1 MAGVAVALAWP
12 VPVLLARARWPMHAP
27 ARALLLWQAIGLA
40 GGVSMIGALA
50 LIGRAVAPEHPLAAV
65 IPAILLGCYLL
76 AHLGATVVQ
85 VTRQRRRHLTLL
97 QLLTAPHPT
106 RARTRVIDEA
116 APVAYCIP
124 RGAGSVTVLS
134 QGLLDNLDPDELAA
148 VIAHERAHVEQRHDI
163 LQLAFR
169 AWRSAL
175 PGLPTAVLAE
185 TEVAAMVEML
195 ADDRARR
202 EVRDEVVARA
212 ILRVG
217 AADGSGETDSVGD
230 DDRSGSSR
238 NERGCGH
245 QASCRGGRMSDR
257 LRRLGAPAP
266 GHE

>member
-1 MAGVAVALAWP
+1 
-12 VPVLLARARWPMHAP
+12 
-27 ARALLLWQAIGLA
+27 
-40 GGVSMIGALA
+40 
-50 LIGRAVAPEHPLAAV
+50 
-65 IPAILLGCYLL
+65 
-76 AHLGATVVQ
+76 
-85 VTRQRRRHLTLL
+85 
-97 QLLTAPHPT
+97 
-106 RARTRVIDEA
+106 
-116 APVAYCIP
+116 
-124 RGAGSVTVLS
+124 VLS

-195 ADDRARR
+195 ADDQARR